1 MITDTGIMKK
11 VDGAEMTNNIRYDT
25 SISVKK
31 STDKAT
37 SNATYVIIRSATDN
51 STWNAISMPLY
62 TGLRIVVEEALNNV
76 K

>member
-1 MITDTGIMKK
+1 MVTDTGIMKK

-25 SISVKK
+25 IISVKK